1 MAYDLLIK
9 NGRVIDGSGMP
20 AFLGDVGI
28 RKGKIVEI
36 GRLRGDAARTI
47 DANGLVIAPG
57 FIDSHCHFDA
67 QVTWDPLC
75 TFSCYHGATTVIIGN
90 CSLGIAPVRP
100 GTGERVSEFLSYVE
114 AIPMDTLK
122 TVTMTW
128 ETFGEYLD
136 TIDKATYMG
145 PTPNTTP
152 HRMLGALGPRM
163 VGLAGERT
171 SGALTYFMPPEHT
184 VLARGDIDSTNPAAN
199 LAVEQMIVLETD
211 KAKARAI
218 AVAGM
223 TRYLRLPNYTNSL
236 KRVGFTDADIDAG
249 NGEPSQRLIDAVIV
263 CGDEATIKNR
273 VAEHHAAGANHVCIQ
288 VLTDTPQI
296 VPMAQ
301 WNRLADAL
309 L

>member
-1 MAYDLLIK
+1 MTTPTL
-9 NGRVIDGSGMP
+9 N
-20 AFLGDVGI
+20 LGPVGI
-28 RKGKIVEI
+28 FTGAFETQRSPIVREGIAALDERGWPTLWI
-36 GRLRGDAARTI
+36 GESVNREVF
-47 DANGLVIAPG
+47 ANAMLLLSSSKNIRIASG
-57 FIDSHCHFDA
+57 VANA
-67 QVTWDPLC
+67 QVRTALSMHSGWMAVSEAHEGR
-75 TFSCYHGATTVIIGN
+75 FV
-90 CSLGIAPVRP
+90 LGIGVSHS
-100 GTGERVSEFLSYVE
+100 TFVNRVLDSAYNTPL
-114 AIPMDTLK
+114 TLMK
-122 TVTMTW
+122 N
-128 ETFGEYLD
+128 YLD

-184 VLARGDIDSTNPAAN
+184 ALARGDIDSTNPAAN
-199 LAVEQMIVLETD
+199 LAVEQMVVLETD

-288 VLTDTPQI
+288 VLTDTPQV